1 MRTKTFMPG
10 FKNSQKM
17 RIILRKDG
25 VSVGMYMTVKDI
37 VFNFATTSAG
47 EAAYE
52 ALYYLAQMRRLE
64 KNAGGLVPTGFGRKC
79 KEFDVQLDLV

>member
-17 RIILRKDG
+17 RIILRKG
-25 VSVGMYMTVKDI
+25 EVSVGLYLTVRDI

-64 KNAGGLVPTGFGRKC
+64 KNAGGLVPTGFCRKC
-79 KEFDVQLDLV
+79 KEFDVQLDVV

>member
-17 RIILRKDG
+17 RIILRKG
-25 VSVGMYMTVKDI
+25 EVSVGLYLTVRDI
-37 VFNFATTSAG
+37 VFNFATTPAG
-47 EAAYE
+47 EAAYG

-64 KNAGGLVPTGFGRKC
+64 KNAGGLVPTGFCRKC
-79 KEFDVQLDLV
+79 KEFDVQLDVV